1 MTLDLW
7 ALVATLGLA
16 MVQVGIQSIATLRQ
30 LGPRWV
36 LSPRDEAQTVTGVSG
51 RIVRAHHNLLDIL
64 PQFAAA
70 LFVVHMAGVNGQY
83 AVIGAWVFFVA
94 RAIYLPAYI
103 LGPTGLRPLC
113 WVAAQTGILIIL
125 WDIIG

>member
-16 MVQVGIQSIATLRQ
+16 MVQVGMQSIATLRQ
-30 LGPRWV
+30 LGPGWV
-36 LSPRDEAQTVTGVSG
+36 LSPRDETKAVTGLSG
-51 RIVRAHHNLLDIL
+51 RIVRAHHNLLDIF

-83 AVIGAWVFFVA
+83 TIIGAWLFFVA
-94 RAIYLPAYI
+94 RVIYVPAYI
-103 LGPTGLRPLC
+103 FGPTGLRPLC
-113 WVAAQTGILIIL
+113 WTAGQMAILVIL
-125 WDIIG
+125 WDIVR

>member
-16 MVQVGIQSIATLRQ
+16 MVQVGMQSIATLRQ

-36 LSPRDEAQTVTGVSG
+36 LSPRDEARAVTGLNG

-70 LFVVHMAGVNGQY
+70 LFLVHAAGVNGQY
-83 AVIGAWVFFVA
+83 AIMGAWMFFIA
-94 RAIYLPAYI
+94 RVIYVPAYI
-103 LGPTGLRPLC
+103 FGPTGLRPLC
-113 WVAAQTGILIIL
+113 WVTGQMGVLVIL
-125 WDIIG
+125 WDIVS